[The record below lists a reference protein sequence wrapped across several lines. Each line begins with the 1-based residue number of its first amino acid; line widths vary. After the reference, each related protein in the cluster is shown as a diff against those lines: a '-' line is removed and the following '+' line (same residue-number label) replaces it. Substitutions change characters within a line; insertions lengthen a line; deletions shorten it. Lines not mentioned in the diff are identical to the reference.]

1 MTPEGAKKVPVS
13 LVVLERQVGKLGP
26 FGSVFERSLWGH
38 RWDISEGGF
47 GRVME
52 ERRQCRRLK
61 GT

>member
-1 MTPEGAKKVPVS
+1 MIPEGAKKVPVS

-38 RWDISEGGF
+38 RWDINEGCF

-52 ERRQCRRLK
+52 ERK
-61 GT
+61 